1 MLKDA
6 TGTKKMT
13 WIHDEHIMNICG
25 VNKNVTPKLMLM
37 TAKFSVFLND
47 HQIVH
52 VTVM

>member
-13 WIHDEHIMNICG
+13 WIHDEDIMNICG
-25 VNKNVTPKLMLM
+25 VEKDI
-37 TAKFSVFLND
+37 TAKLLLTAGTFSAFLND

-52 VTVM
+52 IT